1 MSGKIITGDRVILVE
16 DARLRAARAATGLSQ
31 LGPDPEQAIAIFLRN
46 DVAFMEATETARIL
60 GLYAVPV
67 NWHYGPEEA
76 NYILNDCNVCAL
88 VIHADLYRTIKDGIP
103 ENVRVFVVET
113 PKEIRDAYGLAA
125 DQCTVPD
132 GCTNWYEWLEQ
143 FEPMDKGDT
152 PSPGAMIYT
161 SGTTGNPKGV
171 RRKPKNDGEMDAMMA
186 VIKSVFGLREGVR
199 TIIPAPMY
207 HSAPNSYS
215 AISFNGNLE
224 EIVLMPRFDT
234 EEFLQL
240 IDKHKTTHV
249 QTVPTMFVRLLKLPD
264 DVRTKYDTSS
274 LEFVVHAA
282 APCPQDVKEK
292 MINWWGP
299 VINEYYGSTE
309 TSAVVFCNSEEW
321 LAHRG
326 TVGKAVQTAE
336 IRILNDEGDELPIGT
351 IGDVYC
357 RIMSGPDFTYNNDDG
372 KRAKAEKLGLIG
384 VGDIGYVDEDGFLF
398 LCDRRNDMV
407 ISGGVNIYPA
417 EIEACLLGH
426 GAVADCAVFGIP
438 DEDFGEALCAY
449 VQMAPGQTI
458 SETEVRSHV
467 REHLASYKS
476 PKVVE
481 FAAELPREDSG
492 KIFKRK
498 LREPYWEGHENR
510 I

>member
-1 MSGKIITGDRVILVE
+1 MSGIIYTGDRVIKVE
-16 DARLRAARAATGLSQ
+16 DAKLRAAKAAQGLSR
-31 LGPDPEQAIAIFLRN
+31 LVSDSEQAVAIFLRN
-46 DVAFMEATETARIL
+46 DVAYMEATETARIL
-60 GLYAVPV
+60 GVYAVPV

-76 NYILNDCNVCAL
+76 NYILTDCDACAL
-88 VIHADLYRTIKDGIP
+88 VVHADLYRIIKDGIP
-103 ENVRVFVVET
+103 DGVEVLIVPT
-113 PKEIRDAYGLAA
+113 PPEVQEAYGLS
-125 DQCTVPD
+125 DEQCAVPE
-132 GCTNWYEWLEQ
+132 GGTNWYEWLEQ
-143 FEPMDKGDT
+143 FEPMEKGDT

-171 RRKPKNDGEMDAMMA
+171 RRQPKSEAEMTAMMD
-186 VIKSVFGLREGVR
+186 VIKTVFGLREGVR

-234 EEFLQL
+234 EEFLAL

-249 QTVPTMFVRLLKLPD
+249 QTVPTMFVRLLKLPEE
-264 DVRTKYDTSS
+264 VRNKYDTSS

-292 MINWWGP
+292 MIDWWGP
-299 VINEYYGSTE
+299 IINEYYGSTE

-321 LAHRG
+321 LAHKG
-326 TVGKAVQTAE
+326 SVGRTMEETEV
-336 IRILNDEGDELPIGT
+336 RILDEQGAEVPAGT

-357 RIMSGPDFTYNNDDG
+357 RIMTGPDFTYNNDDG
-372 KRAKAEKLGLIG
+372 KRSKAEKLGLIG
-384 VGDIGYVDEDGFLF
+384 VGDIGYMDEDGFLY

-417 EIEACLLGH
+417 EIEACLLAH
-426 GAVADCAVFGIP
+426 GAIHDCAVFGIP
-438 DEDFGEALCAY
+438 DEDFGEALCSFIQ
-449 VQMAPGQTI
+449 VEPGQSI
-458 SETEVRSHV
+458 EEMEVREHV
-467 REHLASYKS
+467 REHLAGYKV

-481 FAAELPREDSG
+481 FASELPREDSG

-498 LREPYWEGHENR
+498 LREPYWADHQNS